1 MAFHFGKCPCGGGDY
16 LPTEVSV
23 NFNDRSLKLEGV
35 PQGACQACGSR
46 VYKLDTLRR
55 VEAVMREEH
64 ADPLA
69 SGTDQAAGSG

>member
-16 LPTEVSV
+16 VPKEVDV
-23 NFNDRSLKLEGV
+23 KFNDQSLNLEGV
-35 PQGACQACGSR
+35 LQGACETCGSR

-55 VEAVMREEH
+55 IEAVMRKVH

-69 SGTDQAAGSG
+69 GGPRSGSRSG

>member
-1 MAFHFGKCPCGGGDY
+1 MAFHFGKCPCREGDY
-16 LPTEVSV
+16 VPKEVDV
-23 NFNDRSLKLEGV
+23 NFYDRSLKLEGV

-55 VEAVMREEH
+55 IEGVMRKVH

-69 SGTDQAAGSG
+69 SGSD